1 MLSGYEEVGRS
12 SLFWSLRQG
21 VNNPIIFLMFFEKA
35 CMGEKDC
42 YAWTFNSELGN
53 CLLSLTA
60 DVVQVIR
67 SEHFESG
74 LRPLLDQV
82 KSWKCNFDKEDEKL
96 EGIENEDN
104 NDADAENVEHIKGEV
119 QEEGQGEENI
129 ENQEDGFF
137 EEGGSA
143 GEGSEESQEEEEE
156 WFNGSEVG
164 GHESSRSN
172 ASDSSDDS
180 VDYYDSTGTGALESK
195 LTTQKIPTGS
205 SSETE
210 STSKSVTND
219 DLPNSAGTATFRSV
233 EMSSYFTSTTTSEI
247 SSTRTTTTTMTTSK
261 TVTTSKTIQA
271 TTTTN
276 TATVMTKGSETITTT
291 KATTKSVTTTTITTK
306 MTVTDTS
313 TTIATTG
320 VTATTVT
327 SKATNTS
334 SKGTGNKSGDLIHC
348 DLKIKVLFNH
358 ISMLCYILHHGPFII
373 PDTLHPIFLCISPT

>member
-1 MLSGYEEVGRS
+1 MPRS
-12 SLFWSLRQG
+12 

-35 CMGEKDC
+35 CLGEEDC

-82 KSWKCNFDKEDEKL
+82 KSWNCNFDREDEEL
-96 EGIENEDN
+96 EGRENEDS
-104 NDADAENVEHIKGEV
+104 NDADAENVEYIKGEV
-119 QEEGQGEENI
+119 QEEGKGEENI
-129 ENQEDGFF
+129 ENQDDGF
-137 EEGGSA
+137 EVGGPASEGT
-143 GEGSEESQEEEEE
+143 EESQEEVEE

-180 VDYYDSTGTGALESK
+180 VDYYDSTGPEAFWSK
-195 LTTQKIPTGS
+195 LTTQKFPTVS

-219 DLPNSAGTATFRSV
+219 DLPNSAGTTTSGLV
-233 EMSSYFTSTTTSEI
+233 EMSSSFTGTTSEMN
-247 SSTRTTTTTMTTSK
+247 STRTTTTTMTTSK
-261 TVTTSKTIQA
+261 TITA

-276 TATVMTKGSETITTT
+276 TATKMSRGTEIMTTK
-291 KATTKSVTTTTITTK
+291 KATTKSVTTKTMTTK
-306 MTVTDTS
+306 MIVTDTS
-313 TTIATTG
+313 TTTTTTG

-327 SKATNTS
+327 SKATNSS
-334 SKGTGNKSGDLIHC
+334 SKGTGNKSGDLIDC
-348 DLKIKVLFNH
+348 DIKIKVLFNH
-358 ISMLCYILHHGPFII
+358 ISMLCYILHQGPSII
-373 PDTLHPIFLCISPT
+373 PDRLHPIPLCINPT

>member
-1 MLSGYEEVGRS
+1 MPRS
-12 SLFWSLRQG
+12 
-21 VNNPIIFLMFFEKA
+21 VNNPKIFLMLFEKA
-35 CMGEKDC
+35 CTREEDC

-74 LRPLLDQV
+74 LRPLFHQGN
-82 KSWKCNFDKEDEKL
+82 SWNCNFDREDEEL
-96 EGIENEDN
+96 EGRENEDS
-104 NDADAENVEHIKGEV
+104 NDADAENVEYIKGEV
-119 QEEGQGEENI
+119 QEEGKGEENI
-129 ENQEDGFF
+129 ENHDEV
-137 EEGGSA
+137 GGSV

-180 VDYYDSTGTGALESK
+180 VDYYDSTGPEAFGSK
-195 LTTQKIPTGS
+195 LTSQIFPTVS

-219 DLPNSAGTATFRSV
+219 DLPNSAGTTTSGPV
-233 EMSSYFTSTTTSEI
+233 EMSSSFTSTTSEMN
-247 SSTRTTTTTMTTSK
+247 STRTTTTTMTTSK
-261 TVTTSKTIQA
+261 TITA

-276 TATVMTKGSETITTT
+276 TATKMSRGTEIMTTNKT
-291 KATTKSVTTTTITTK
+291 TTKSVTATTMTTK
-306 MTVTDTS
+306 MIVTDTS
-313 TTIATTG
+313 TTTTTTG

-327 SKATNTS
+327 SKATNSS

-348 DLKIKVLFNH
+348 DIKIKALFNH
-358 ISMLCYILHHGPFII
+358 ISMLCYILHQGPSII
-373 PDTLHPIFLCISPT
+373 PDRLHPIPLCINPT